1 MFGKQKANEVI
12 NGTFGKVYINGNK
25 LANIKSFEAKLT
37 IQYEEIDIAEDPGKH
52 QKYMGYSGEGTMVLH
67 KVDSTILKMMK
78 DDLKAGKVPD
88 IMIVASVSD
97 PNSKGTERVQFDEV
111 TIDELT
117 LLKFELKTIGEEEVP
132 FKFADFTPLDL
143 I

>member
-132 FKFADFTPLDL
+132 FKFADFTPLDV

>member
-37 IQYEEIDIAEDPGKH
+37 VEYEEIDIAEDPGKH

-117 LLKFELKTIGEEEVP
+117 LLKFELKTVGEEEVP

>member
-37 IQYEEIDIAEDPGKH
+37 VEYEEIDIAEDPGKH